1 MKRTPF
7 SPEGRRNRHPH
18 LPNLSF
24 CQGLANTGLPN
35 PQLQLSEGNKGYTKF
50 NKRLGGITSSGHFQM
65 GGYLVAVSQTPSV
78 YWPSTKLTHSMTV
91 GPGRFPMFVT
101 PRWCAE
107 TCRSPPTPPQRNRK
121 HQPLS
126 MHSSSEPGQRQNT
139 LPCVIKSPE
148 GCSSLVFF

>member
-35 PQLQLSEGNKGYTKF
+35 PQLQLSEGNKGYSKF
-50 NKRLGGITSSGHFQM
+50 NKGLGGITSCGHFQM

-91 GPGRFPMFVT
+91 GPGRFPMFVN
-101 PRWCAE
+101 PRRCA
-107 TCRSPPTPPQRNRK
+107 PPEKQK
-121 HQPLS
+121 AVVGHQPLS

-139 LPCVIKSPE
+139 LLCVIKSPE
-148 GCSSLVFF
+148 GCSSFVFF